1 MVKFVEN
8 NFIVTGGKGFLGR
21 HVVQHLKDVGIPNEK
36 ISIISSSDFDLRD
49 INDVK
54 KILKYN
60 DIVIHLAA
68 NLGGLAVNIDRQADF
83 FYDNAIMGINLIKV
97 GQEVGIK
104 KFVGIGSIWE
114 YPDKLSIPF
123 KEKNLWN
130 GYPSQITAPYGLAK
144 KVMLMMSQFFN
155 DQYKFN
161 GIHLLLTNLYGP
173 GDDFNPSTSHVIP
186 SLIYKI
192 DQAKLNNLAEID
204 VWGDGSASRELL
216 FVKDAAEAIIRATKL
231 YNNKSP
237 VNIGSG
243 TKTTIKELIYT
254 LKELMNFQGNIR
266 WDTSKLVGQRDNQF
280 DVSLAS
286 KSFGFT
292 AKTSL
297 IEGLQQTIN
306 WYFETKDQ
314 VLVNNK

>member
-1 MVKFVEN
+1 M
-8 NFIVTGGKGFLGR
+8 
-21 HVVQHLKDVGIPNEK
+21 
-36 ISIISSSDFDLRD
+36 
-49 INDVK
+49 
-54 KILKYN
+54 
-60 DIVIHLAA
+60 
-68 NLGGLAVNIDRQADF
+68 
-83 FYDNAIMGINLIKV
+83 IK
-97 GQEVGIK
+97 
-104 KFVGIGSIWE
+104 
-114 YPDKLSIPF
+114 
-123 KEKNLWN
+123 
-130 GYPSQITAPYGLAK
+130 
-144 KVMLMMSQFFN
+144 
-155 DQYKFN
+155 
-161 GIHLLLTNLYGP
+161 
-173 GDDFNPSTSHVIP
+173 
-186 SLIYKI
+186 